1 VKVIT
6 VRKLKLRSQVGRP
19 GITDLTKL
27 PAQLFLIVENTAAP
41 ENCDP
46 KKRRPGGEE
55 SFQFFSRRIP
65 STGPTM
71 LEQ

>member
-19 GITDLTKL
+19 GITDLTKSL
-27 PAQLFLIVENTAAP
+27 DQLFLIVEDTAAP
-41 ENCDP
+41 ENFGP
-46 KKRRPGGEE
+46 KKRKPGEGE